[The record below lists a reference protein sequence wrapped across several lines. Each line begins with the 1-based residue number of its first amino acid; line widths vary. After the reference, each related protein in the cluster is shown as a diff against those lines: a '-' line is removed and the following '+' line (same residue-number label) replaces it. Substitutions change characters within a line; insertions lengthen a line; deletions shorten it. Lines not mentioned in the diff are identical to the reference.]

1 MITLRTDLRDRDCYN
16 GTVMIPF
23 DYKLPTE
30 NVLYKLMS
38 TNPND
43 MAKGLSYTAADEEDT
58 ETVTE

>member
-1 MITLRTDLRDRDCYN
+1 
-16 GTVMIPF
+16 MIPF

-43 MAKGLSYTAADEEDT
+43 TAKGLSYTAADEEDT